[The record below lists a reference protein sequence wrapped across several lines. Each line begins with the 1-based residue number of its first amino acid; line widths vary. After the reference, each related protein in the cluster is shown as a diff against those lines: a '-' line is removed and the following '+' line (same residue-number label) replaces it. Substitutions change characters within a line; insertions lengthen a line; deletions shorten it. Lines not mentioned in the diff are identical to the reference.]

1 MCHASF
7 GENTFLK
14 SLGRP
19 LPSVSASAT
28 TPPGATR
35 NVKGDRGIPYTAARA
50 LSADE
55 IRSRLVEDFV
65 LAARNAKKVRVR
77 SARVFGFYFI
87 WRKAGFDF
95 VEIHSAHGY
104 LFDQFFCSTTNLR
117 TDEFGCQ
124 TLENRTRALGLVL
137 RAVIKEMGGPERV
150 GIRISPTNSSFAY
163 QGCADATPD
172 KTYKGNQCVWCFSH
186 LKAL

>member
-65 LAARNAKKVRVR
+65 LAARNAKK
-77 SARVFGFYFI
+77 
-87 WRKAGFDF
+87 AGFDF

-124 TLENRTRALGLVL
+124 NLENRTRALGLVL